1 MLPDF
6 PSLKGRLMDRRVSEI
21 RAKIDAQMPIVSK
34 IRSVRFHEGNSFS
47 VQRDDGV
54 IESQGFIDVRSPI
67 QISANLEF
75 KETVENLKVETEK
88 LAVDF
93 ASQLEKLFFERFTK
107 ITESVG
113 NAMDMKGEPFTA
125 ESYLD
130 MLDRVELDFDMFGLP
145 IYPTQVCHPVMGE
158 TLQREFARFRTE
170 SGLRGRAETIIE
182 QKRREWRDREGRR
195 RLVT

>member
-6 PSLKGRLMDRRVSEI
+6 PSLKGRLMDRHVREI
-21 RAKIDAQMPIVSK
+21 RAKIDAQMPVISK

-47 VQRDDGV
+47 VERDDGV

-75 KETVENLKVETEK
+75 KETVQNLKSETEK
-88 LAVDF
+88 LALDF
-93 ASQLEKLFFERFTK
+93 ASQLEKLFFERITE

-113 NAMDMKGEPFTA
+113 NAMDMKCAPFTA

-130 MLDRVELDFDMFGLP
+130 MLDRVQLDFDMFGLP

-170 SGLRGRAETIIE
+170 SRLRERAEAIIE